1 MENNRTLEEII
12 EMWRSGMNT
21 QQIANRTGMKY
32 HKVYL
37 QLKSVAL
44 VG

>member
-12 EMWRSGMNT
+12 KMWKSGLNT
-21 QQIANRTGMKY
+21 NQIAIKTGMKY
-32 HKVYL
+32 HHVYL
-37 QLKSVAL
+37 MLKSVAL